1 MATNNKCVFLSYTT
15 HWCLGTMDLLQAAG
29 WALVCCPWLPILWPR
44 LSETARIWNMGFSE
58 RKDHEQR
65 LGKAYDDSSGFW
77 LMGYLSSSSTCH
89 WSSPKK
95 LKQKGY
101 SAYGRGKIVIRND
114 EISRHNI
121 YRILSSGLKFEFFT
135 EKYLNSSIYFNFTWY
150 LVNPSSLKIQY
161 LSGRKVSL

>member
-1 MATNNKCVFLSYTT
+1 MCVSFLYYTLVLRYYGSAPSCRLGIGLLPMTSHSVTQAVRNSPYLEHGFLRKKGSWAT
-15 HWCLGTMDLLQAAG
+15 
-29 WALVCCPWLPILWPR
+29 
-44 LSETARIWNMGFSE
+44 
-58 RKDHEQR
+58 R

-114 EISRHNI
+114 NISHHNI
-121 YRILSSGLKFEFFT
+121 YRILSSVLKFEFFT
-135 EKYLNSSIYFNFTWY
+135 EKYLNSSICFNFTWY
-150 LVNPSSLKIQY
+150 LVNPSSIKIQY